1 VKLEP
6 PRALLFD
13 WDNTL
18 VDTWSVI
25 HHALMATL
33 KAMGHRPWSF
43 EETRIRVRASARDS
57 FPLLFGE
64 RAERAM
70 EIFYDTFEADHLAKL
85 RALPGAGDMLARLAE
100 AGILLGVVSNKR
112 GYLLRREAAH
122 LGWTSLFHR
131 LVGASDA
138 PHDKP
143 AVEAVDLALE
153 GSGLTKGSAVWFVG
167 DTDIDMLCA
176 QRARCLPVLLRADPP
191 APEEFVEAA
200 PRCHVTSC
208 EALAELATAY

>member
-1 VKLEP
+1 MKFEP

-25 HHALMATL
+25 HHALMVTL
-33 KAMGHRPWSF
+33 TAMGHRPWSF
-43 EETRIRVRASARDS
+43 EETRKRVRASARDS

-64 RAERAM
+64 RAEEAM
-70 EIFYDTFEADHLAKL
+70 GVFYDTFEADHLARL

-100 AGILLGVVSNKR
+100 AGMLLAVVSNKS

-122 LGWTSLFHR
+122 LGWSSFFHR
-131 LVGASDA
+131 LVGANDA
-138 PHDKP
+138 PRDKP

-153 GSGLTKGSAVWFVG
+153 GSGLTRGSAVWFVG

-176 QRARCLPVLLRADPP
+176 QGAGCLPVLLRADPP
-191 APEEFVEAA
+191 APEEFGDAA

-208 EALAELATAY
+208 RALVELATAH